1 MTSDPPQRG
10 QPQIDL
16 GGLRWLG
23 LLPLSF
29 FAIHGSRHVL
39 SGHAYELLWLC
50 TVSCFF
56 VGVGI
61 LARSPRWTA
70 AAALWLPLG
79 TVLWIFD
86 ACRTG
91 DFLLTSALTHLGGL
105 LVALVWLGRTG
116 FPAGSFVYATG
127 LGVLVQTVSRYVSP
141 HEANVNVS
149 QFIYPGSEAYFPSYR
164 LYWCFIW
171 LSATAIFWIC
181 ERIGRRIWPG
191 SSASV
196 DDGLPGLAQADKVV
210 GIAKART
217 RDLL

>member
-1 MTSDPPQRG
+1 MAVYR
-10 QPQIDL
+10 
-16 GGLRWLG
+16 
-23 LLPLSF
+23 
-29 FAIHGSRHVL
+29 VL
-39 SGHAYELLWLC
+39 FC
-50 TVSCFF
+50 RR
-56 VGVGI
+56 VGI

-105 LVALVWLGRTG
+105 LVALVWFGRTG

-127 LGVLVQTVSRYVSP
+127 LGVFVQTVSRYVSP

-171 LSATAIFWIC
+171 LSATAIFDLRADRAADLAGI
-181 ERIGRRIWPG
+181 ISVGGRRTTR
-191 SSASV
+191 
-196 DDGLPGLAQADKVV
+196 
-210 GIAKART
+210 ARAG
-217 RDLL
+217 R